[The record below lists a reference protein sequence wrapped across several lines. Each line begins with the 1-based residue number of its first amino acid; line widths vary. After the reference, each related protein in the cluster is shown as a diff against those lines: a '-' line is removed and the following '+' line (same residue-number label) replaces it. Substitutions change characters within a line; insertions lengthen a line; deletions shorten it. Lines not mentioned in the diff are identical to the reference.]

1 MANLYSQ
8 GNGLSLPN
16 VYDPRVMTEDNSL
29 ETQLNKYPEISK
41 KVIDLHAQYGVNW
54 LLEKTGRTNGK
65 GVEKSEISDNAYRW
79 KVRGHY
85 FRPLYS
91 ANLVKA
97 DGEASVIG
105 DMSAPSA
112 PLDTV
117 DQIFS
122 FGVKHNPA
130 AKEIATDVNPND
142 LLRFKSG
149 AIAIVLKDAVLQG
162 GAPVQQAIVTC
173 KVQSGIITVED
184 FTEDFVVGRIG
195 TAFGEGSLG
204 GYQNDTNEE
213 WYINWTT
220 THRRGFNI
228 TGDAM
233 SNVAWIVPDNG
244 SGPLW
249 YFSKI
254 NDEKR
259 RFERGKELLSFY
271 GQGSMTADGHQL
283 MGKNGTNALSLAGF
297 NDNNGGISAPV
308 IGDGLL
314 AQIAGVNNATYDINT
329 GMSDEFLVEYLG
341 RLAQR
346 SAKTSPQGLEWVVLA
361 GTQGRIVLDRTFKRI
376 AGVTNSDGGAMYD
389 VDSGRDLSLGA
400 HFTTYH
406 ALGNKFTVMHYN
418 VLDDPSIHSSSG
430 GLTGTGDIIFLD
442 FSMQDGVS
450 NINCFNKKGRGH
462 IEKYINGMH
471 SLFGS
476 DLGKVASSG
485 YDGAKL
491 EMLCQSMLVIK
502 NPLSCGILRASG
514 DYQGIIASQ
523 ANQTQK
529 DWMVNS

>member
-1 MANLYSQ
+1 MNLYSQ
-8 GNGLSLPN
+8 GNGLALPN
-16 VYDPRVMTEDNSL
+16 VYDPQVMTEDNSL

-41 KVIDLHAQYGVNW
+41 KVIDLHSQFGVNW
-54 LLEKTGRTNGK
+54 LMEKTGRTSGK
-65 GVEKSEISDNAYRW
+65 GISKSDISDNAYRW

-91 ANLVKA
+91 ANLSKI
-97 DGEASVIG
+97 DGQAAVIG
-105 DMSAPSA
+105 DLGAPAADLS
-112 PLDTV
+112 TV
-117 DQIFS
+117 DQEFA

-130 AKEIATDVNPND
+130 NKEVATDVNPND

-149 AIAIVLKDAVLQG
+149 AVAIALSSVIMTGAAPAQIAIVN
-162 GAPVQQAIVTC
+162 C
-173 KVQSGIITVED
+173 KLVSGTITVAD
-184 FTEDFVVGRIG
+184 LTADFVVGRIG
-195 TAFGEGSLG
+195 NAFGEGSLG

-220 THRRGFNI
+220 TSRRGFNI

-233 SNVAWIVPDNG
+233 TNVAWIVPNNG

-249 YFSKI
+249 YFEKI

-259 RFERGKELLSFY
+259 RFARSKELTAFY
-271 GQGSMTADGHQL
+271 GRASMTTTGHAI
-283 MGKNGTNALSLAGF
+283 MGKSGTNGLTIGGF
-297 NDNNGGISAPV
+297 NANNGGLTAPV

-314 AQIAGVNNATYDINT
+314 AQIAGVNDATYDINT
-329 GMSDEFLVEYLG
+329 GLSDEFLVEYIG

-346 SAKTSPQGLEWVVLA
+346 TAKTSPQGLEWVVLA
-361 GTQGRIVLDRTFKRI
+361 GTKGRIVLDRSFKKI
-376 AGVTNSDGGAMYD
+376 SGITAAGGGTMYD
-389 VDSGRDLSLGA
+389 VDAGKDLSLGA
-400 HFTTYH
+400 NFTTYH

-450 NINCFNKKGRGH
+450 NINMFNKKGRGH

-471 SLFGS
+471 SLFGA
-476 DLGKVASSG
+476 DLGKQASSG
-485 YDGAKL
+485 FDGAKL
-491 EMLCQSMLVIK
+491 EMLCQSMIVMK
-502 NPLSCGILRASG
+502 NPLSSGILKASG
-514 DYQGIIASQ
+514 DYQGVIASQ

-529 DWMVNS
+529 DWFAMT